1 MAENFN
7 GLRIELRPHI
17 GKMMTLLG
25 MVSIEH
31 DQWIVVAHTDNA
43 KPVHLGYYP
52 KRDGARVLYL
62 TDIKEELPPVFL
74 AEIERQAAQMLE
86 RASKGKLSPDES
98 LSQLGQIIRLANHG
112 LRLLEEQGAQTKP
125 FLRLD
130 WSK

>member
-17 GKMMTLLG
+17 GKMMTPLG

-74 AEIERQAAQMLE
+74 AEIERQAA
-86 RASKGKLSPDES
+86 AAAKVKSDG
-98 LSQLGQIIRLANHG
+98 IA
-112 LRLLEEQGAQTKP
+112 EEDTDGT
-125 FLRLD
+125 
-130 WSK
+130 

>member
-1 MAENFN
+1 MTRQQPWPTHGSAVNARDEAAEILN
-7 GLRIELRPHI
+7 
-17 GKMMTLLG
+17 
-25 MVSIEH
+25 
-31 DQWIVVAHTDNA
+31 
-43 KPVHLGYYP
+43 
-52 KRDGARVLYL
+52 
-62 TDIKEELPPVFL
+62 
-74 AEIERQAAQMLE
+74 EIERQAAQMFE